1 MRHSAISGNQSPYRI
16 IAVDDENGIIDSL
29 SVFLKRSG
37 YQLTGCTDPLQAIK
51 MVKED
56 HYDLM
61 LLDFIMT
68 PIHGDKVVEE
78 IRKFNQE
85 IYIILL
91 TGLSIKFYDIWICIF
106 TIRNFIH
113 YYNFKYASNI

>member
-51 MVKED
+51 MVKSK
-56 HYDLM
+56 LN
-61 LLDFIMT
+61 T
-68 PIHGDKVVEE
+68 
-78 IRKFNQE
+78 
-85 IYIILL
+85 
-91 TGLSIKFYDIWICIF
+91 SIFY
-106 TIRNFIH
+106 
-113 YYNFKYASNI
+113 Y